1 MLKHLLPALFLC
13 CTIPAMAQKKP
24 VMDSIK
30 ADADTTEAPY
40 SYFTAS
46 LDFVNNYVYVGR
58 ASSDIYPYLT
68 PAVTY
73 THKSGFYVG
82 GSLSFLTV
90 KDSGQLDMGYLSL
103 GYAKTFGN
111 LETSIDINKYWYNS
125 TSLNPK
131 ANVGSDITLNGAYD
145 FGPVRASA
153 SVFTMFSAHTDWGST
168 LALDHSF
175 YLLDEALEITPT
187 LTMWAGTTKYLG
199 KHYEK
204 VFTPKRLNG
213 NSYTVAV
220 DLSDATRFKVLDFEL
235 SLPITYSLGKWSF
248 YAIPV
253 YAMPVNAAN
262 AVVTIT
268 KPNGQ
273 QVNKNFTE
281 KLSNRF
287 FFSLGVE
294 YEF

>member
-1 MLKHLLPALFLC
+1 MLKTLLAALLMTCTVPA
-13 CTIPAMAQKKP
+13 IAQKQAA
-24 VMDSIK
+24 DSLPLK
-30 ADADTTEAPY
+30 DSAEAAPY

-46 LDFVNNYVYVGR
+46 LDFVNNYVYAGR

-68 PAVTY
+68 PSLTY
-73 THKSGFYVG
+73 THKSGLYVG
-82 GSLSFLTV
+82 GSMSYLAV
-90 KDSGQLDMGYLSL
+90 KDTGQLDMGYLSA
-103 GYAKTFGN
+103 GYAKTFGGF
-111 LETSIDINKYWYNS
+111 ETSVDINKYWYNS
-125 TSLNPK
+125 KSLNPK
-131 ANVGSDITLNGAYD
+131 ANINWDITANGAYD

-153 SVFTMFSAHTDWGST
+153 SVFTMFSSKTDWGST

-248 YAIPV
+248 YAIPT

-262 AVVTIT
+262 AVIIIT

-273 QVNKNFTE
+273 QTNKNFTE

-287 FFSLGVE
+287 FFSVGVE